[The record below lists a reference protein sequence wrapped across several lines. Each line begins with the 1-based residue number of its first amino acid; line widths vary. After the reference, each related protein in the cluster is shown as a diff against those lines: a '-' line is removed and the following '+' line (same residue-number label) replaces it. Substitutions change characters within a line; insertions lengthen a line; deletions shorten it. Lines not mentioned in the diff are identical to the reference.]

1 MKLQKKILKETRRKK
16 LTYTETKIRN
26 ITDFL

>member
-16 LTYTETKIRN
+16 PTYTETKIRN